1 MVVSLGAINLADS
14 RSLEQVSPN
23 GSTRYLSAFVKLD
36 FNKFTKSTS
45 PHGQKRLTSEL
56 VP

>member
-23 GSTRYLSAFVKLD
+23 GSTRYLSALVKLD